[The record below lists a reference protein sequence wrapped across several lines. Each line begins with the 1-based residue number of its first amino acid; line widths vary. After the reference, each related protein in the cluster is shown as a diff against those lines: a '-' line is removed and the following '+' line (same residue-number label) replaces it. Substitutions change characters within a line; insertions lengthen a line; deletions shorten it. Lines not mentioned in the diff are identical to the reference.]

1 MDENMNQIP
10 EQEPETTDAFLDDW
24 DGGADMTADQP
35 KETAEPMET
44 GEETPVENPSESA
57 ETPEEGT
64 EPPADADQAAH
75 TQQTEVET
83 VDARPQTWELR
94 HMGEVRQAN
103 EAEMV
108 ALAQKGMDY
117 DRIRSQ
123 YDEFKPVM
131 EMVNRFAN
139 QQGLNTKDYIS
150 MLRTQAKQAEGLSEA
165 DARRSVELEDREAE
179 IAAAEAREQAKQ
191 QAAQDAAEAQQAAEA
206 RRTADI
212 EEFRT
217 LFPEAAK
224 DPQSIPKEVWAK
236 VQSGERLTTAYT
248 RYALSQA
255 GQQVA
260 SARRDAASAQQN
272 QRNAER
278 STGSMRSAGDGS
290 KNKDVFAD
298 AFDSA
303 F

>member
-1 MDENMNQIP
+1 MDEILDQTT
-10 EQEPETTDAFLDDW
+10 EETTETTDAFLEEW
-24 DGGADMTADQP
+24 EDGGEEPADQP
-35 KETAEPMET
+35 EELPAES
-44 GEETPVENPSESA
+44 EEPAQEA
-57 ETPEEGT
+57 EEPAEEPAADQPEEA
-64 EPPADADQAAH
+64 PAAEKPREEAPAAPR
-75 TQQTEVET
+75 E
-83 VDARPQTWELR
+83 WELR
-94 HMGEVRQAN
+94 HMGEVRRVN
-103 EAEMV
+103 EADMV
-108 ALAQKGMDY
+108 TLAQKGMDY
-117 DRIRSQ
+117 DRIRAQ
-123 YDEFKPVM
+123 YDEFKPMM
-131 EMVNRFAN
+131 EMFNQFATR
-139 QQGLNTKDYIS
+139 QGVNTKDYIA
-150 MLRTQAKQAEGLSEA
+150 MIRAQAKQQEGLSEA
-165 DARRSVELEDREAE
+165 DARHAVELEDREAV

-191 QAAQDAAEAQQAAEA
+191 QTAQEAAAAQQAAEA

-224 DPQSIPKEVWAK
+224 DPQSIPQEVWAK
-236 VQSGERLTTAYT
+236 VRSGERLTTAYT

-290 KNKDVFAD
+290 KSKDVFAD

>member
-1 MDENMNQIP
+1 MDEILDQTP
-10 EQEPETTDAFLDDW
+10 EETTETTDAFLEEW
-24 DGGADMTADQP
+24 EDGGEEPAGQPEELPAESEEGAQEAEEPAEEPAADQP
-35 KETAEPMET
+35 EEAPAAEEPREEVPAAPKE
-44 GEETPVENPSESA
+44 
-57 ETPEEGT
+57 
-64 EPPADADQAAH
+64 
-75 TQQTEVET
+75 
-83 VDARPQTWELR
+83 WELR
-94 HMGEVRQAN
+94 HMGEVRRVN
-103 EAEMV
+103 EADMV
-108 ALAQKGMDY
+108 TLAQKGMDY
-117 DRIRSQ
+117 DRIRAQ
-123 YDEFKPVM
+123 YDEFKPMM
-131 EMVNRFAN
+131 EMFNQFATR
-139 QQGLNTKDYIS
+139 QGVNTKDYIA
-150 MLRTQAKQAEGLSEA
+150 MIRAQAKQQEGLSEA
-165 DARRSVELEDREAE
+165 DARHAVELEDREAVL
-179 IAAAEAREQAKQ
+179 AAAEAREQAKQ
-191 QAAQDAAEAQQAAEA
+191 QTAQEAAAAQQAAEA

-224 DPQSIPKEVWAK
+224 DPQSIPQEVWAK
-236 VQSGERLTTAYT
+236 VRSGERLTTAYT

-290 KNKDVFAD
+290 KSKDVFAD